1 MKVPEFGNLYLV
13 GGTSLALQ
21 LGHRMSVDIDLFGRI
36 NLSEFEISELIKG
49 FGKTTLINKSK
60 NISIYSIEGI
70 KVDFVNYPYKWIDD
84 ALLQEGLRMA
94 GKRDIA
100 AMKLNAI
107 AGRGSKKDFID
118 LFYLLEEFSLQEMLG
133 FYKEKYPEGSEFL
146 VLKSLSWFI
155 DADNEPDVLI
165 LTQIKWPEI
174 KQRIITVTAEYLSR
188 K

>member
-70 KVDFVNYPYKWIDD
+70 KVDTLTNGLMTPCCRKDYAW
-84 ALLQEGLRMA
+84 QEKG
-94 GKRDIA
+94 
-100 AMKLNAI
+100 
-107 AGRGSKKDFID
+107 
-118 LFYLLEEFSLQEMLG
+118 
-133 FYKEKYPEGSEFL
+133 
-146 VLKSLSWFI
+146 
-155 DADNEPDVLI
+155 I
-165 LTQIKWPEI
+165 LPP
-174 KQRIITVTAEYLSR
+174 
-188 K
+188 